1 VQAQL
6 NEKREKVRE
15 INEKLTQLNAN
26 MQEQIS
32 LQNQLNQ
39 EIIDCGL
46 KLVRAEKLI
55 GGLQGEKDR
64 WTETVKQLGQ
74 KQLLVVGD
82 CMVATGMV
90 SYAGPFTAEY
100 RLELE
105 EKWRKKLKE
114 LAIAFSPN
122 ISMKEVIGDPVTIRN
137 WNVAGL
143 PNDSLSVENGIILFK
158 ARRWPLMIDP

>member
-1 VQAQL
+1 
-6 NEKREKVRE
+6 
-15 INEKLTQLNAN
+15 
-26 MQEQIS
+26 
-32 LQNQLNQ
+32 
-39 EIIDCGL
+39 
-46 KLVRAEKLI
+46 
-55 GGLQGEKDR
+55 
-64 WTETVKQLGQ
+64 VKQLGQ
-74 KQLLVVGD
+74 KQLLVIGD

-114 LAIAFSPN
+114 LNIAFSPN
-122 ISMKEVIGDPVTIRN
+122 ISMKDVIGDPVTIRT

-158 ARRWPLMIDP
+158 ARRWPLMIDPQT